1 MMRRRRRGCWVPES
15 SSLVACSAAVLG
27 DLLSRRR
34 RVQQFHH
41 HFEFLSS
48 LPQKLKGS
56 GVWRCWRC
64 CARWFLIMASSAV
77 PEAMRTSST
86 HSSCAHFNSF
96 VSRAHH
102 MAQAPATKHVGLRR
116 FSICFSEKK
125 QQHTQHC
132 SSKCTLLLLLQSSVT
147 LLHLSVRA
155 ESQSRIVRTPG
166 PLAAAA

>member
-64 CARWFLIMASSAV
+64 CCRWFLIMASSAV
-77 PEAMRTSST
+77 PEAMGTWST
-86 HSSCAHFNSF
+86 HSSCTHFLHSF
-96 VSRAHH
+96 VSCAHH
-102 MAQAPATKHVGLRR
+102 MVQDPAMKHVGFRW

-125 QQHTQHC
+125 QRHPQHC
-132 SSKCTLLLLLQSSVT
+132 SSKCTLLLLLQRSAT
-147 LLHLSVRA
+147 LLHLPVCA
-155 ESQSRIVRTPG
+155 ES
-166 PLAAAA
+166 